1 MGLVDINH
9 NPSQEELKWFGL
21 IAFLYLGIVGIL
33 IWLRFDLLRLS
44 VVLWTFAILLV
55 GIFYAVP
62 ALKRPIYLIWMYTF
76 FPLSWTVSHILF
88 AAVFYLV
95 MTPIK
100 LGLTL
105 VSYDPLGRRWDRSAD
120 TYWHEHNPA
129 SDPKRYFR
137 QF

>member
-1 MGLVDINH
+1 M
-9 NPSQEELKWFGL
+9 
-21 IAFLYLGIVGIL
+21 
-33 IWLRFDLLRLS
+33 
-44 VVLWTFAILLV
+44 
-55 GIFYAVP
+55 
-62 ALKRPIYLIWMYTF
+62 WMYAF
-76 FPLSWTVSHILF
+76 FPLSWTVSHLLF

-95 MTPIK
+95 VTPIK

-105 VSYDPLGRRWDRSAD
+105 VGYDPLGRRWDRSAD